1 VAWSVRSGACGTV
14 AGQRVGASSRPSP
27 AGRNA
32 STCATSPAST
42 VFSDTSANFLAT
54 LDATRTRW
62 CTTLPGGAAVS
73 RDFQSP
79 DLVRIRFLL
88 NLRALG
94 FLNSQPHD
102 RIRSMLNPARALLLG
117 PLLKGVSRSFY
128 LILRVLPVGMRDPIG
143 LAYLLARAADTIADT
158 SLIPP
163 EQRLELLLSLRNQ
176 VNGASGEGAL
186 TRMAMEVA
194 AQQRQSDEK
203 VLLESL
209 GTALTVLSQLSE
221 SDREAVRDIVT
232 TLTKGMEFDLR
243 TFPGEY
249 SGRIVALQELDELDQ
264 YTYMVAGCV
273 GEFWIKMTYAHL
285 PGTFKGG
292 PETMLDRGIRFGKA
306 LQMTNVLR
314 DCGKDL
320 RIGRCYLPATM
331 LDRFGLGP
339 QDLLLPNASLR
350 ARPLMFE
357 LVRKTLGHFR
367 EAVEYTLAIPA
378 FSVRLR
384 LACLWPILIGLE
396 TLLLLVYNDDWLDPE
411 RVSKIRRG
419 NVYRVIAYSVP
430 LVASNRL
437 LLIWVEGLMGRIES
451 QLRD

>member
-1 VAWSVRSGACGTV
+1 MARMKGGSTGNLVDSGGRRVAAISRTAAWRQSGRGGGGGKLTV
-14 AGQRVGASSRPSP
+14 LY
-27 AGRNA
+27 
-32 STCATSPAST
+32 
-42 VFSDTSANFLAT
+42 FM
-54 LDATRTRW
+54 
-62 CTTLPGGAAVS
+62 
-73 RDFQSP
+73 
-79 DLVRIRFLL
+79 
-88 NLRALG
+88 RA
-94 FLNSQPHD
+94 SQPHD
-102 RIRSMLNPARALLLG
+102 RIRSMLNPARARLLG

-128 LILRVLPVGMRDPIG
+128 LTLRVLPAGMRDPIG

-163 EQRLELLLSLRNQ
+163 EQRLALLLSLRNQ
-176 VNGASGEGAL
+176 VNGASDDGAL
-186 TRMAMEVA
+186 ARMAMEVA
-194 AQQRQSDEK
+194 TQQRQSDEK
-203 VLLESL
+203 VLIESL
-209 GTALTVLSQLSE
+209 GTALKVLSQLRE
-221 SDREAVRDIVT
+221 PDREAVRDIVT

-249 SGRIVALQELDELDQ
+249 SGQIVALQEADELDR

-273 GEFWIKMTYAHL
+273 GEFWTKMTYTHM

-292 PETMLDRGIRFGKA
+292 SETMLDRSIRFGKA

-331 LDRFGLGP
+331 LGRFGLRP
-339 QDLLLPNASLR
+339 PDLLLPNASFR

-357 LVRKTLGHFR
+357 LVQTALGHFR

-384 LACLWPILIGLE
+384 LACLWPILIGLK
-396 TLLLLVYNDDWLDPE
+396 TLLLLVNNDDWVNPE
-411 RVSKIRRG
+411 RISKIRRG
-419 NVYRVIAYSVP
+419 DVYRVMAYSVP

-437 LLIWVEGLMGRIES
+437 LRIWMERLMGRIES
-451 QLRD
+451 RLSVPA